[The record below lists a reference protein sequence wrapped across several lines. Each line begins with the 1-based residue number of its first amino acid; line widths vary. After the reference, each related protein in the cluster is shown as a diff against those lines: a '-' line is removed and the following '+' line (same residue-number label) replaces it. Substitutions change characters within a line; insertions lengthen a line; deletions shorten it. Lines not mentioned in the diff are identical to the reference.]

1 MNSVIYITI
10 TGHEMIPIKGVGMSG
25 TVGRGGG
32 AVTKGGTER
41 PAISRSDIPTVLPLD
56 TDWKYQTCFQD
67 QY

>member
-1 MNSVIYITI
+1 
-10 TGHEMIPIKGVGMSG
+10 MIPIKGVGMSG